1 MKWRQNCLRSSTDD
15 PSWLLN
21 TRNNYLNTI
30 INCMGSSPSSSSS
43 SRPGWT
49 SASETMFLRTWIFNR
64 LQSGNVNS
72 SHLKLYLLHIFYIYE
87 SQQSSLSLSGG
98 AMPSTTTT
106 TTVISI
112 ISLPFS
118 AEQTI
123 NITSSPAPTTIN
135 QPTNQATHSHEGST
149 WSHPSRCLH
158 IIITSPSSQW
168 LSHPPSTTTT
178 SLNICTVDLRRKL
191 FG

>member
-43 SRPGWT
+43 LSGWT

-72 SHLKLYLLHIFYIYE
+72 SHLTYIIYFIYVYE

-106 TTVISI
+106 VISI

-118 AEQTI
+118 AVQTI

-158 IIITSPSSQW
+158 IIITSPSSRW
-168 LSHPPSTTTT
+168 LS
-178 SLNICTVDLRRKL
+178 
-191 FG
+191 